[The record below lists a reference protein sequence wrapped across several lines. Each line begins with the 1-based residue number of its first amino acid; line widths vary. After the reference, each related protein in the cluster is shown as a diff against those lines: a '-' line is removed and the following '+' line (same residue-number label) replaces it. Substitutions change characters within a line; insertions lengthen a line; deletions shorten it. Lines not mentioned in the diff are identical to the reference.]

1 MKKRADEGAK
11 VKKSKLHA
19 SEQVELVRVSL
30 DELNLSTFPVS
41 VLDKKAQR
49 SREPLQFQDLI
60 DVGGRTVERHW
71 KVFPHQE
78 EGFPGPADDDVL
90 MALFELTREQG
101 GAKKIFFTRYQLCK
115 KLGWPLNTF
124 YYNRIESSFRKLAG
138 VHIEA
143 TNAFGDRDRRK
154 FINMGFSIIQEYK
167 LFDELAGRE
176 RLSYVLWSDRIAAS
190 ISQKLTKYL
199 DASFYF
205 EALETPLEKRLFRY
219 LDNQFEQS
227 GPQVSL
233 HVPVLC
239 YEHLGI
245 ARRYRYIS
253 QLMQK
258 LEEPLQKLVQKN
270 FLARWRLENTNL
282 IVVRVENFAARVKLS
297 MPLAEMLED
306 IQAVEQSPNPKN
318 PRPTKEAASKNT
330 NLAEGLTEVA
340 QSLASRGVEANVARD
355 IAARAIGC
363 EAQVEAALRY
373 FDSEQAKGKRF
384 DNPGGLLVS
393 IIRKYLPAQSLP
405 PTRSTS
411 PQPLLP
417 GISTKEDAQTSQMR
431 AEIEYQRYL
440 GELGRQTLASLST
453 LEQQELFEAAQL
465 DLKTGDHAGK
475 YRRMTADKFAEHLRA
490 IVESQLSR
498 RQALAFDEWYPQ
510 WLKHCK

>member
-1 MKKRADEGAK
+1 MKKRDDEAVK
-11 VKKSKLHA
+11 VKKSKLHT

-60 DVGGRTVERHW
+60 EVGGRTVERHW

-167 LFDELAGRE
+167 LFDEFSGRE

-199 DASFYF
+199 DANFYF

-219 LDNQFEQS
+219 LDSQFEQTGS
-227 GPQVSL
+227 QEVSL

-258 LEEPLQKLVQKN
+258 LEEPLQKLVKKN
-270 FLARWRLENTNL
+270 FLAHWRLEDTNL
-282 IVVRVENFAARVKLS
+282 IAVRVETFAARVKLS

-306 IQAVEQSPNPKN
+306 IQAVEQIPNPKS
-318 PRPTKEAASKNT
+318 PRSPKESKNT
-330 NLAEGLTEVA
+330 QLAEDLTDLA
-340 QSLASRGVEANVARD
+340 QSLVSRGVEANVARD
-355 IAARAIGC
+355 IVARASGC
-363 EAQVEAALRY
+363 EAQIETALGY
-373 FDSEQAKGKRF
+373 FDSEQMKGKHF

-393 IIRKYLPAQSLP
+393 IIRKYLPINNLP
-405 PTRSTS
+405 PTRPGST
-411 PQPLLP
+411 QPLLP

-440 GELGRQTLASLST
+440 SDLGRQTLASLPT
-453 LEQQELFEAAQL
+453 PEQQELLDAAQL
-465 DLKTGDHAGK
+465 DLKTGDNAGR
-475 YRRMTADKFAEHLRA
+475 YRRMTAEKFIEHLRA
-490 IVESQLSR
+490 IVEGQLSR